1 MLDKTNIA
9 GIASLVV
16 IGLTG
21 VGELI
26 RFVGPLFGFQMS
38 ADVATAV
45 DQLAT
50 FTFGLAV
57 GTAATA
63 GPVMRAAIARLA
75 VQTKNPQA

>member
-16 IGLTG
+16 IALTG

-26 RFVGPLFGFQMS
+26 RFIGPLFGFQMG
-38 ADVATAV
+38 AAEAEAV

-63 GPVMRAAIARLA
+63 GPVLRAALSRLA
-75 VQTKNPQA
+75 VKP